1 MGLTQKILL
10 FTSAL
15 IIALTGI
22 TLAYT
27 TIRADR
33 LAQQTVEAMLGETR
47 GVWDTYQ
54 ENRFRQLL
62 LGVRVLANDAAFKAG
77 VETGDEPTIADMLQE
92 RGQDL
97 LADFFIA
104 TDYDGIV
111 LARSDRIEAQGQDL
125 SEDPIVGS
133 ALEGEESATVWKQDG
148 RFYHAV
154 SVPMLFGPD
163 LIGILVAGYAIDE
176 PLANEIRKLT
186 HSEIAFL
193 TREPGGRP
201 VLSVSSLGPR
211 EDDLRAALGQA
222 TLRDAPFGERFELN
236 LSGERYVGL
245 KAPLEDAAGV
255 GLGSVLALRSLD
267 AETAAFR
274 GFRNSLIA
282 VSVGVMLL
290 ALVLGGFAA
299 RQITEPVRRLV
310 ALVEKAR
317 DGSYAGAVSVATS
330 DEIGTLARAFNG
342 LLADLREKEQMVE
355 FLREGQTIAPERE
368 AATAD
373 TRVAEAPTRVAGA
386 PDGGT
391 SASFGDVMKLETGSL
406 FAGRYEIQ
414 GTLGKGGMGIVYL
427 AMDTQLEEKVAVKL
441 LRPEVL
447 QADPTLLQ
455 RFKQE
460 TRMARRITHRNVLRT
475 HDFGEVENTP
485 YISMEYVEGVMLKQL
500 IRNRGALPLGV
511 GLRIAKQICVGL
523 EAAHTEG
530 VVHRD
535 IKPQNILI
543 LPETGDVRV
552 MDFGIARV
560 SEVQADSGLT
570 TEGTVLG
577 TPDYMPPEQAQGKP
591 ADFRSDVYSL
601 GVVLF
606 EIFTG
611 RLPFEAENPMAMILK
626 HIQTPPP
633 SPRQY
638 NTQIPEGLERVI
650 LLCIE
655 KEPEQRYQRV
665 SELLSVLD
673 VVSSRVEA

>member
-1 MGLTQKILL
+1 MGLRQKILL

-15 IIALTGI
+15 IIALAGI
-22 TLAYT
+22 TLTYT

-47 GVWDTYQ
+47 GVWNTYQ
-54 ENRFRQLL
+54 EDRFRQLL
-62 LGVRVLANDAAFKAG
+62 LGVRVLANDSAFKAG

-104 TDYDGIV
+104 TDYDGVV
-111 LARSDRIEAQGQDL
+111 LARSDQIEAQGQDL
-125 SEDPIVGS
+125 SEDPIVEN
-133 ALEGEESATVWKQDG
+133 ALEGEESATIWRQKG

-163 LIGILVAGYAIDE
+163 LVGILIAGYGIDE
-176 PLANEIRKLT
+176 ALANEIQKLT

-193 TREPGGRP
+193 TREPGGTP
-201 VLSVSSLGPR
+201 ELSVSSLGPR
-211 EDDLRAALGQA
+211 EGDLRRAIGQA
-222 TLRDAPFGERFELN
+222 ILRDTPIGERFELK
-236 LSGERYVGL
+236 LAGERYVGL
-245 KAPLEDAAGV
+245 EIPLEDAAGV
-255 GLGSVLALRSLD
+255 RLGSVLALRSLD

-274 GFRNSLIA
+274 EFRGSLIA
-282 VSVGVMLL
+282 VSVAVMLL
-290 ALVLGGFAA
+290 ALVAGGFAA

-317 DGSYAGAVSVATS
+317 DGSYSGAVSVATS
-330 DEIGTLARAFNG
+330 DEIGTLARAFNA

-355 FLREGQTIAPERE
+355 FLREGQTRSHGD
-368 AATAD
+368 AATA
-373 TRVAEAPTRVAGA
+373 AETIGSAPTRLAGA
-386 PDGGT
+386 SPGGSSTT
-391 SASFGDVMKLETGSL
+391 SGKLMKLETGSL
-406 FAGRYEIQ
+406 FAGRYEVLD
-414 GTLGKGGMGIVYL
+414 TLGKGGMGIVYL
-427 AMDTQLEEKVAVKL
+427 ALDTQLDEKVAVKL
-441 LRPEVL
+441 LRPEVVET
-447 QADPTLLQ
+447 DPTLLQ

-475 HDFGEVENTP
+475 HDFGETEGIP
-485 YISMEYVEGVMLKQL
+485 YISMEYVEGVMLKRL
-500 IRNRGALPLGV
+500 IKSRGALPLGV
-511 GLRIAKQICVGL
+511 GLRIAKQICLGL
-523 EAAHTEG
+523 EAAHGQG

-543 LPETGDVRV
+543 LPETGEVRV
-552 MDFGIARV
+552 MDFGISRV

-591 ADFRSDVYSL
+591 ADFRSDVYSM

-611 RLPFEAENPMAMILK
+611 RLPFNAENPMAQVLK

-633 SPRQY
+633 APRRY
-638 NTQIPEGLERVI
+638 NTQIPEGLERVV
-650 LLCIE
+650 LLCME
-655 KEPEQRYQRV
+655 KDPEQRYQRV
-665 SELLSVLD
+665 SELLSVLEA
-673 VVSSRVEA
+673 VSSRLETA